1 MFLLLE
7 VLWRY
12 RPWSQADDRIVGT
25 RNLSIG
31 HAKENVQRVFGDAVT
46 FFHRRPHLS
55 YWIGYFIIVI
65 RALIG
70 PLIEYVHMGVD
81 VNNYVK
87 LIDCQDTV
95 RTYQWQFYNLFKLSF

>member
-1 MFLLLE
+1 MVSLLE

-55 YWIGYFIIVI
+55 YWIGYFIIII

-81 VNNYVK
+81 ANNYVK
-87 LIDCQDTV
+87 LIDCEDTV
-95 RTYQWQFYNLFKLSF
+95 SSHNHGKS

>member
-1 MFLLLE
+1 MFLILE

-12 RPWSQADDRIVGT
+12 RPWSKSDDRIVGT

-31 HAKENVQRVFGDAVT
+31 HAKENVQRVFGDALA

-55 YWIGYFIIVI
+55 YWIGYVIIVI

-70 PLIEYVHMGVD
+70 PMIEYVHVGVD
-81 VNNYVK
+81 TNNYVK
-87 LIDCQDTV
+87 LIDCEDTV
-95 RTYQWQFYNLFKLSF
+95 SVDII